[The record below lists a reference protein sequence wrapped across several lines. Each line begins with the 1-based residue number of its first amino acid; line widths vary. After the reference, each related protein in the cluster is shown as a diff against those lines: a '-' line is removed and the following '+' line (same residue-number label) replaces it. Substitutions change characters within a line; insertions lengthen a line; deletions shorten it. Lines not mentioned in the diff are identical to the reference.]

1 MTALLCAPQ
10 HILPLLQFLLVSSA
24 LPVSLTLAAQQLLK
38 AFYLASRRVR
48 VSNLYGT
55 DIPVSALDSM

>member
-1 MTALLCAPQ
+1 MATLLCAPE
-10 HILPLLQFLLVSSA
+10 HTFPLLQFLLVSSA
-24 LPVSLTLAAQQLLK
+24 LPVSLTPAAQQLLK

-48 VSNLYGT
+48 VSNLYST